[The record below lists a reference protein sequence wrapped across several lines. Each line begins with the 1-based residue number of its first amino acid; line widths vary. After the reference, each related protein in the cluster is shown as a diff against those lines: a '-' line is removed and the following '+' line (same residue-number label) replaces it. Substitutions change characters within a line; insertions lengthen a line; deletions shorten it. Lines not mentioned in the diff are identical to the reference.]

1 MFVRTFIV
9 EYYRSGQI
17 GLSGL
22 KRKITAPLPRYK
34 PDPVIIPT
42 VTKSKF
48 LLVSSDLLLT
58 YF

>member
-1 MFVRTFIV
+1 MLKTVFS

-48 LLVSSDLLLT
+48 LLGLYKLL
-58 YF
+58 

>member
-1 MFVRTFIV
+1 MFVQTFIV

-34 PDPVIIPT
+34 PDPVKIPT
-42 VTKSKF
+42 VTKSNFYK
-48 LLVSSDLLLT
+48 
-58 YF
+58 